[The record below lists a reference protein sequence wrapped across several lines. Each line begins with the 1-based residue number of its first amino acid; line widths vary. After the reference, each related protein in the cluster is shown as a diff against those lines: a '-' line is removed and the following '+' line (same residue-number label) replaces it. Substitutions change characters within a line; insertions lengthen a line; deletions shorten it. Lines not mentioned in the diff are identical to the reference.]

1 MKNAAKFLSALAIII
16 FFSSPVEASDLNF
29 DSEKVFVK
37 QKFVMPQRLR
47 RPFLP
52 PMRTPQKDYVPRQPF
67 RPKPHFLPHFP
78 KPTYDNRGGKRK
90 NFGPP
95 QSPQR

>member
-1 MKNAAKFLSALAIII
+1 MENAAKFLAVMAIII
-16 FFSSPVEASDLNF
+16 FFVSPVEASDLKI
-29 DSEKVFVK
+29 DSGKIFVE
-37 QKFVMPQRLR
+37 QKHVTPPKMR

-52 PMRTPQKDYVPRQPF
+52 PIRTPKKDYVPRQPI
-67 RPKPHFLPHFP
+67 RPKPHFLPHVP